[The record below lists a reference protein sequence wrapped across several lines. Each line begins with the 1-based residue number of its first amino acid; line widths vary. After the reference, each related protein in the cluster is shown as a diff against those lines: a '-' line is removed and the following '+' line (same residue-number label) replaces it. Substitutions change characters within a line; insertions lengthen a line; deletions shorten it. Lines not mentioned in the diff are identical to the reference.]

1 MHRCNSSGCFR
12 RQTLQNLQ
20 MKIQKVTLLELAV
33 LRQESGRSWG
43 DVSSWVTSLCPYYPA
58 GSACHLIQ
66 STVNE
71 VEKHADDSFL

>member
-1 MHRCNSSGCFR
+1 MHRCNSSGLFS
-12 RQTLQNLQ
+12 QTNFAKL
-20 MKIQKVTLLELAV
+20 KIQRVTLLELAV
-33 LRQESGRSWG
+33 LPQESGRSWG

-71 VEKHADDSFL
+71 VEKQADDSFV